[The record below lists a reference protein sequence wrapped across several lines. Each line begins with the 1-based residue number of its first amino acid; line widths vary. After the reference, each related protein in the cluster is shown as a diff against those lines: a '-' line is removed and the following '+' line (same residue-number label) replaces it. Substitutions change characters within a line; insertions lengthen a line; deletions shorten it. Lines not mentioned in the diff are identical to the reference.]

1 MKRSLFLSGNGWVL
15 FFYLHQMWPK
25 PSPTLTCPYLKL
37 IVSGIDETSC
47 SNINFWGVEFLA
59 QMNLNVLLSTL
70 KKGLAASLPSA
81 RSAILTAQRK
91 LFLIFK
97 TWCTVS
103 SAWKSQQGISQ
114 YTVKCLLKTLRI
126 LIAQK
131 PRHIQVPFKSIG
143 GKFEPSSKK
152 RERKNRENGY
162 KSPTCACVFPSW

>member
-1 MKRSLFLSGNGWVL
+1 MNQLWLIFEIFLNLLSLPQLKCNWLVMPFSLLSIMKKKKRRKAAIDSQSQERKVPLTDNIESRSWNGVFFGNGWVL

-81 RSAILTAQRK
+81 RSDILTAQRK

-97 TWCTVS
+97 TLCTVS
-103 SAWKSQQGISQ
+103 SA
-114 YTVKCLLKTLRI
+114 
-126 LIAQK
+126 
-131 PRHIQVPFKSIG
+131 
-143 GKFEPSSKK
+143 
-152 RERKNRENGY
+152 
-162 KSPTCACVFPSW
+162 